1 MRLHPEN
8 LLGRTASFLFL
19 QAHRETTAHFTAI
32 GCGATTKKAVE
43 GTTLTLDEPERTGQR
58 PPVAAMRAQ
67 TSHAGPP
74 PAGLDTTVRQM
85 PSPSSAR
92 HALRALRP
100 RGQRSVVSDQLPS
113 SDQRNCC
120 FCVHRKS
127 PAFSGAFSSLN
138 LVRK

>member
-1 MRLHPEN
+1 
-8 LLGRTASFLFL
+8 
-19 QAHRETTAHFTAI
+19 
-32 GCGATTKKAVE
+32 
-43 GTTLTLDEPERTGQR
+43 
-58 PPVAAMRAQ
+58 VAATRAPWQ

-120 FCVHRKS
+120 FCVEPLARTV
-127 PAFSGAFSSLN
+127 AFLN
-138 LVRK
+138 LDGIAWRRRSCTLMS